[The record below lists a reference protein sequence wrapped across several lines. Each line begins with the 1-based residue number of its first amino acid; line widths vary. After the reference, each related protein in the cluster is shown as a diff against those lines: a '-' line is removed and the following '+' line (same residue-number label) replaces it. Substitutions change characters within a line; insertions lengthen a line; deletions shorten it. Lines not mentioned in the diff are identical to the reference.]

1 MELAEIAEVIDDIV
15 EEAEFES
22 DDDGST
28 ITNTILLLYYNT
40 SIFNIHNKRIQSRRG
55 VFVLRFIR
63 LKQYEMKLCILW
75 YIRARIIYYMIFRDK
90 KTGDLLNVRRDDY
103 INDRMYFHE
112 IIRISGDDSVVKKQ
126 TTPRYTC
133 SFDELRSQYNNT

>member
-1 MELAEIAEVIDDIV
+1 MAEIAEVIDDIV

-63 LKQYEMKLCILW
+63 LKQYEMKLCILS
-75 YIRARIIYYMIFRDK
+75 YIRVRIIYYMIFRDK
-90 KTGDLLNVRRDDY
+90 KTGDLLNIRRDDY

-112 IIRISGDDSVVKKQ
+112 IIRISGDDNVVKKQ

-133 SFDELRSQYNNT
+133 SFDELQSQYNNT